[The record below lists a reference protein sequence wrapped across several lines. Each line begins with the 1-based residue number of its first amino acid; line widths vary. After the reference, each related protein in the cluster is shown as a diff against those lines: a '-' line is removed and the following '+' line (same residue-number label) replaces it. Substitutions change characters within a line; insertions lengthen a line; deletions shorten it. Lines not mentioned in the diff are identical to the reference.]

1 MITDRF
7 NVQHMLV
14 DDIAL
19 TLYPGVGSRTAIH
32 LIACFGSAER
42 LFAATAD
49 EIVERAELRPDLAQR
64 ISRREYHERAA
75 KEVDSIRRNGIRAID
90 SLSPD
95 YPQRLRECSDYPHVL
110 YVSGD
115 IDLNRGRWLTV
126 VGTRDCTA
134 YGAGVCERII
144 REVAGLC
151 PDIVVVSGLAFG
163 IDIAAHRAAMQAGLA
178 TVGVVAHPLD
188 RIYPREHTR
197 DARRMVHEGGAVV
210 TEFCS
215 GYKTERSSFICR
227 NRIIAGLSDG
237 TLVVESHRRGG
248 SLVTAGMA
256 DGYHRIV
263 MAVPGRVSDSS
274 SDGTN
279 GLIKSLKAQ
288 MVCCGQDV
296 VEALNWQP
304 ADPVEPVRKPAR
316 QSPIDILAGSPEEA
330 VLQLIGTDVPV
341 SSEELSLRSG
351 IAPQELSPLLLEL
364 EFSGLIRSLRG
375 SFYVRC

>member
-1 MITDRF
+1 
-7 NVQHMLV
+7 MLV

-144 REVAGLC
+144 REVARPVSRYRGGERIGFRDRHCGAQGCHAGRTRYGRGRRASAGSHLSERTYAGC
-151 PDIVVVSGLAFG
+151 PPHG
-163 IDIAAHRAAMQAGLA
+163 
-178 TVGVVAHPLD
+178 
-188 RIYPREHTR
+188 
-197 DARRMVHEGGAVV
+197 ARR
-210 TEFCS
+210 
-215 GYKTERSSFICR
+215 R
-227 NRIIAGLSDG
+227 
-237 TLVVESHRRGG
+237 RRG
-248 SLVTAGMA
+248 
-256 DGYHRIV
+256 DR
-263 MAVPGRVSDSS
+263 
-274 SDGTN
+274 
-279 GLIKSLKAQ
+279 
-288 MVCCGQDV
+288 
-296 VEALNWQP
+296 
-304 ADPVEPVRKPAR
+304 
-316 QSPIDILAGSPEEA
+316 
-330 VLQLIGTDVPV
+330 VLQRV
-341 SSEELSLRSG
+341 
-351 IAPQELSPLLLEL
+351 
-364 EFSGLIRSLRG
+364 
-375 SFYVRC
+375 

>member
-1 MITDRF
+1 MITDRL

-126 VGTRDCTA
+126 VGTRDCTV

-151 PDIVVVSGLAFG
+151 PDTVVVSGLAFG

-178 TVGVVAHPLD
+178 TV
-188 RIYPREHTR
+188 
-197 DARRMVHEGGAVV
+197 
-210 TEFCS
+210 
-215 GYKTERSSFICR
+215 
-227 NRIIAGLSDG
+227 
-237 TLVVESHRRGG
+237 RGMPAAWC
-248 SLVTAGMA
+248 T
-256 DGYHRIV
+256 
-263 MAVPGRVSDSS
+263 
-274 SDGTN
+274 
-279 GLIKSLKAQ
+279 KA
-288 MVCCGQDV
+288 
-296 VEALNWQP
+296 
-304 ADPVEPVRKPAR
+304 
-316 QSPIDILAGSPEEA
+316 
-330 VLQLIGTDVPV
+330 
-341 SSEELSLRSG
+341 
-351 IAPQELSPLLLEL
+351 APW
-364 EFSGLIRSLRG
+364 
-375 SFYVRC
+375 

>member
-1 MITDRF
+1 M
-7 NVQHMLV
+7 
-14 DDIAL
+14 
-19 TLYPGVGSRTAIH
+19 TLYPGLGSRTAIH
-32 LIACFGSAER
+32 LIACFGSTER

-75 KEVDSIRRNGIRAID
+75 KEVESIRRNGIRAVD

-110 YVSGD
+110 YVSGNT
-115 IDLNRGRWLTV
+115 DLNRGRWLTV
-126 VGTRDCTA
+126 VGTRDCTV
-134 YGAGVCERII
+134 YGANVCERVIG
-144 REVAGLC
+144 EVAALC
-151 PDIVVVSGLAFG
+151 PDTVVVSGLAFG
-163 IDIAAHRAAMQAGLA
+163 IDIAAHRAAMKAGIP

-227 NRIIAGLSDG
+227 NRIIAGLGDG

-248 SLVTAGMA
+248 ALVTAGMA
-256 DGYHRIV
+256 DGYHRTV

-296 VEALNWQP
+296 IEALGWQP
-304 ADPVEPVRKPAR
+304 DIPAANVQKPA
-316 QSPIDILAGSPEEA
+316 QPLPAEIPAGSPQNI
-330 VLQLIGTDVPV
+330 VLQLIGPDVPV

-351 IAPQELSPLLLEL
+351 IAPQDLSPLLLEL

-375 SFYVRC
+375 SFYIRC